1 MDRPSRLVITCI
13 IFIPVMYVLRR
24 LYANT
29 LDTTDRK
36 TKAVNYC
43 ESRDNDDGEHILNQF
58 KAFNRT

>member
-1 MDRPSRLVITCI
+1 
-13 IFIPVMYVLRR
+13 MYELRR

-43 ESRDNDDGEHILNQF
+43 ESRDNDDGEHILVSLKPLIGLN
-58 KAFNRT
+58 ALLV